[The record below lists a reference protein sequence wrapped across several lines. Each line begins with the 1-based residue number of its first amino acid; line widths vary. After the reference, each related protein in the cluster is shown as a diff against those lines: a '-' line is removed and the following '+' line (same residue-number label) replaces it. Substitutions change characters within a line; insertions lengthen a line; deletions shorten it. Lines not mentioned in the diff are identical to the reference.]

1 MKDRLIHTSD
11 YSRLVIHFN
20 GYKEV
25 QMDTDM
31 TFDLSHQI
39 NSIIKSFLDKPNEN
53 TLWQEYGERAWG
65 DPLVGFS
72 RGGDPLWL
80 SFKDVI
86 GPFHWAP
93 AEIFSQAFPT
103 MKITAG
109 ELTII
114 SWVLPQTEA
123 TKADNHHEASFPSHR
138 WARTRTYGEEI
149 NNSLKRHVVSSL
161 QALGYEAVAP
171 TLHDGFSWQNSDIY
185 GFASNWSERH
195 VAYISGLGTFGLCDG
210 LITPIGK
217 AMRLGSVVAH
227 MQIPPTPRPYS
238 SHTDYCL
245 FFSKGACRKCIS
257 RCPAGAISEAGH
269 DKGKCLEYLAGKTIL
284 HIKSNYGFDGYSC
297 GLCQTGVPCESK
309 IPLNDK

>member
-1 MKDRLIHTSD
+1 MGT
-11 YSRLVIHFN
+11 
-20 GYKEV
+20 GEP
-25 QMDTDM
+25 
-31 TFDLSHQI
+31 FDLSHHI

-53 TLWQEYGERAWG
+53 TLWQKFGERAWA

-72 RGGDPLWL
+72 RGDDPLWL
-80 SFKDVI
+80 SLKKSI
-86 GPFHWAP
+86 GSFHWTP
-93 AEIFSQAFPT
+93 VEIFSQAFPA
-103 MKITAG
+103 INVTAG

-123 TKADNHHEASFPSHR
+123 TKADNRQEASLPSHR
-138 WARTRTYGEEI
+138 WARTRTFGEAI
-149 NNSLKRHVVSSL
+149 NDSLKKHVVSSL
-161 QALGYEAVAP
+161 QASGYEAIAP

-195 VAYISGLGTFGLCDG
+195 VAYVSGLGTFGLCDG
-210 LITPIGK
+210 LITPVGK

-245 FFSKGACRKCIS
+245 FFSRGACKKCIS

-269 DKGKCLEYLAGKTIL
+269 DKGKCLEYLAGKVIP

-297 GLCQTGVPCESK
+297 GLCQTGVPCESG
-309 IPLNDK
+309 IPRILKS